1 MTIAM
6 ETNLEYTINTIS
18 ENLSN
23 IDIDQMTRLQAS
35 SLMAEMRQ
43 RIHTKGLATD
53 GNPIGTYTPGYM
65 RTRQRHGR
73 KEGDK
78 VVLSLTRAMENS
90 MVLIPIENG
99 TGIGYTTAEQLQ
111 KAKWNDKRAAY
122 GSREIFAPTENERM
136 MVEQIAQ
143 SFIEQHMN
151 K

>member
-18 ENLSN
+18 DSLSN

-43 RIHTKGLATD
+43 RIHVKGLATD

-65 RTRQRHGR
+65 RVRQRHGR
-73 KEGDK
+73 KEEGK

-122 GSREIFAPTENERM
+122 GSREIFAPTENERK

-151 K
+151 R